1 MYDAVKK
8 FAHLFKFPKSVYVE
22 NKPLALVTIHRAE
35 NLANAKSLSAVIEYL
50 RTFSSSHQLVFPV
63 HPNTKKHLDLYGIDY
78 DFLTS
83 IEPLGYI
90 EMQGLL
96 SSVELVLTDSGGLQ
110 KEAYFHRKDCITL
123 RNETEWTETIN
134 SGWNMLW
141 TSETRAEKSE
151 IVDYGNGNF
160 CSNALKIITD
170 CGNNTGIN
178 KWY

>member
-1 MYDAVKK
+1 
-8 FAHLFKFPKSVYVE
+8 
-22 NKPLALVTIHRAE
+22 
-35 NLANAKSLSAVIEYL
+35 
-50 RTFSSSHQLVFPV
+50 
-63 HPNTKKHLDLYGIDY
+63 
-78 DFLTS
+78 
-83 IEPLGYI
+83 
-90 EMQGLL
+90 MQGLL